1 VRELFVVV
9 TDRKGKSARGAVQT
23 VVAEALTATKVARVR
38 RAVTIHYLLF
48 STHRLDLVLQ
58 GCQITFTH
66 SPSALVSELDSRGYE
81 ADDTDRDIHI
91 FPLQRRRKSPSNAV
105 AFHRSSISLRNN
117 LF

>member
-23 VVAEALTATKVARVR
+23 VVAEALTATRLARVR
-38 RAVTIHYLLF
+38 RTVTIHYLLF
-48 STHRLDLVLQ
+48 STHRLYLVLQ
-58 GCQITFTH
+58 GCQIAFTH

-81 ADDTDRDIHI
+81 ADDTDRDIHT

-105 AFHRSSISLRNN
+105 TLHRRSISLRNN